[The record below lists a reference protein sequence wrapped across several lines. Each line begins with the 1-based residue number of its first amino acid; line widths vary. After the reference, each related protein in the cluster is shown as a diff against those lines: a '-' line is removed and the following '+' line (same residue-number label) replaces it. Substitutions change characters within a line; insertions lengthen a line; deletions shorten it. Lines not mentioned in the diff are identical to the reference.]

1 MRQLA
6 GFAVALLS
14 LPLLFWLQQEVAAE
28 WHEANAYKEQVEE
41 TIEFSEPEV
50 TFPMALYDRNGQLFA
65 EEYAEWRDPLPL
77 SEIPLFA
84 KQLFLESEDKGFY
97 EHRGY
102 DVAAIARAFAVNMNS
117 DGLSQGASTITQQV
131 VRMRFLSPEKTYERK
146 FKEILYA
153 AELEKQSTKDEILEM
168 YMNEMYFGNQ
178 VYGIGAAA
186 TYYFSRPLAQLS
198 EAETAFLAAIPNN
211 PSLYDPLKHFDRTKK
226 RQERLLQVLINNEVL
241 SVDEGKIAQSAPVEL
256 RLKQKNSQF
265 PAYHTYA
272 VDELKQLISEKE
284 GFSVQLQAAKDEE
297 SQKKIQQSLAKRISE
312 VINSGV
318 RIDTSLDPVK
328 QRSVESGVSNALRG
342 SGIQSGAA
350 VIDNQSRELI
360 SVYGGFGYRKTD
372 FNRSFQAVRQPGSII
387 KPLLVYG
394 PYLESGPYT
403 ENSLIDGSGICIGN
417 FCPENFGRYSYGV
430 STVKKAFSQS
440 YNTTAVRIFQR
451 VGIEESFSYLTPFG
465 FKYVTE
471 RDHQSTAALGGFE
484 NGMTPYE
491 MANAY
496 TSFIDG
502 TFKPARSIRSVKDRQ
517 GNVLYQWEDERKE
530 VWSQKT
536 TANIRSMLKETV
548 HTGTANGLRSTT
560 GYTGAKTGT
569 TSHFKDLWV
578 AGLNDDYTA
587 AVWIGYDRPQSLQ
600 KESEQK
606 LHLKVFTAALSD

>member
-28 WHEANAYKEQVEE
+28 WHEANEYKEQVEK
-41 TIEFSEPEV
+41 TIELSEPVV
-50 TFPMALYDRNGQLFA
+50 TIPMSLFDRNGRLFA
-65 EEYAEWRDPLPL
+65 EEYAEWRDPLAL

-102 DVAAIARAFAVNMNS
+102 DVAAIARAFAVNANS
-117 DGLSQGASTITQQV
+117 NGLSQGASTITQQV

-168 YMNEMYFGNQ
+168 YLNEMFFGNQ

-186 TYYFSRPLAQLS
+186 TYYFSKPLAELN

-226 RQERLLQVLINNEVL
+226 RQERLLQVLVNSGVL
-241 SVDEGKIAQSAPVEL
+241 SAEEGELAQNAPVEL

-265 PAYHTYA
+265 PAYHTYV

-284 GFSVQLQAAKDEE
+284 GFTAQLENAKDEE
-297 SQKKIQQSLAKRISE
+297 AKKAIQQALSQRISE

-318 RIDTSLDPVK
+318 RIDTSLDPIK
-328 QRSVESGVSNALRG
+328 QFSLENGITRVLSG

-350 VIDNQSRELI
+350 VVDNQSRELI

-387 KPLLVYG
+387 KPLLVYA
-394 PYLESGPYT
+394 PYLESGTYT
-403 ENSLIDGSGICIGN
+403 ENSLVDGSGICIGS

-440 YNTTAVRIFQR
+440 YNTTAVRVLQR
-451 VGIEESFSYLTPFG
+451 VGIDKSFAYLSPFR

-471 RDHQSTAALGGFE
+471 KDHQYTAALGGFE
-484 NGMTPYE
+484 KGMTPFE

-496 TSFIDG
+496 SSFIDG
-502 TFKPARSIRSVKDRQ
+502 TFKPARAIRSVTDRH
-517 GNVLYQWEDERKE
+517 GKLLYQWQDERKE

-536 TANIRSMLKETV
+536 TNTIRSMLEETARS
-548 HTGTANGLRSTT
+548 GTARGLRSTT

-569 TSHFKDLWV
+569 TSHYKDLWV
-578 AGLNDDYTA
+578 AGLNKKYTA
-587 AVWIGYDRPQSLQ
+587 AIWMGYDRPQSLQ
-600 KESEQK
+600 QQSEQK
-606 LHLKVFTAALSD
+606 LHLKVFSAALSD

>member
-28 WHEANAYKEQVEE
+28 WHEANEYKEQVEK
-41 TIEFSEPEV
+41 TIELSDPVV
-50 TFPMALYDRNGQLFA
+50 TNPMSLFDRNGRLFA

-102 DVAAIARAFAVNMNS
+102 DVAAIARAFAVNVNS
-117 DGLSQGASTITQQV
+117 NGLSQGASTITQQV

-168 YMNEMYFGNQ
+168 YLNEMFFGNQ

-186 TYYFSRPLAQLS
+186 TYYFSKPLAKLN

-211 PSLYDPLKHFDRTKK
+211 PSLYDPLKHFDRTKQ
-226 RQERLLQVLINNEVL
+226 RQERLLQVLVNNDVL
-241 SVDEGKIAQSAPVEL
+241 SAEEGKLAQSAPVQL

-265 PAYHTYA
+265 PAYHTYV

-284 GFSVQLQAAKDEE
+284 GFTAQLETAKDEE
-297 SQKKIQQSLAKRISE
+297 AKKAIQQALSHRISE
-312 VINSGV
+312 VINTGV

-328 QRSVESGVSNALRG
+328 QFSLENGITNALSG
-342 SGIQSGAA
+342 SGIQAGAA
-350 VIDNQSRELI
+350 VVDNQSRELI

-387 KPLLVYG
+387 KPLLVYA
-394 PYLESGPYT
+394 PFLESGTYT
-403 ENSLIDGSGICIGN
+403 ENSLIDGSGICIGG

-440 YNTTAVRIFQR
+440 YNTTAVRILQR
-451 VGIEESFSYLTPFG
+451 VGIDKSFAYLSPFG

-471 RDHQSTAALGGFE
+471 KDHQFTAALGGFE
-484 NGMTPYE
+484 KGMTPFE

-496 TSFIDG
+496 SSFIDG
-502 TFKPARSIRSVKDRQ
+502 TFKPARAIRSVTDRH
-517 GNVLYQWEDERKE
+517 GKVLYQWQDERKE

-536 TANIRSMLKETV
+536 TNTIRSMLEETV
-548 HTGTANGLRSTT
+548 RSGTASGLRSTT

-569 TSHFKDLWV
+569 TSHYKDLWV
-578 AGLNDDYTA
+578 AGLNKNYTA
-587 AVWIGYDRPQSLQ
+587 AIWMGYDRPQSLQ
-600 KESEQK
+600 QQSEQK
-606 LHLKVFTAALSD
+606 MHLKVFSAALSD

>member
-28 WHEANAYKEQVEE
+28 WHEANAYKEQVEK
-41 TIEFSEPEV
+41 TIELSDPVV
-50 TFPMALYDRNGQLFA
+50 TIPMVLFDRNGRVFA
-65 EEYAEWRDPLPL
+65 EDYAEWRDPLPL

-97 EHRGY
+97 NHRGY
-102 DVAAIARAFAVNMNS
+102 DVAAIARAFAVNVNS
-117 DGLSQGASTITQQV
+117 NGLSQGASTITQQV

-168 YMNEMYFGNQ
+168 YLNEMYFGNQ

-186 TYYFSRPLAQLS
+186 SYYFSKPLAELS

-211 PSLYDPLKHFDRTKK
+211 PSLYDPLKHYDRTKK
-226 RQERLLQVLINNEVL
+226 RQERLLQVLVNHEVL
-241 SVDEGKIAQSAPVEL
+241 SAEEGKLAQSAPVKL
-256 RLKQKNSQF
+256 KLKQKNSQF
-265 PAYHTYA
+265 PAYHTYV

-284 GFSVQLQAAKDEE
+284 GFTAQLQTAKDDET
-297 SQKKIQQSLAKRISE
+297 KKGIQLSLSRRLTE

-318 RIDTSLDPVK
+318 RIDTSLDPIK
-328 QRSVESGVSNALRG
+328 QQDLENGISTVLSG

-350 VIDNQSRELI
+350 VVDNQSRELI
-360 SVYGGFGYRKTD
+360 GVYGGFGYRKSD

-387 KPLLVYG
+387 KPLLVYA
-394 PYLESGPYT
+394 PYLESGPFT

-430 STVKKAFSQS
+430 SSVKKAFSQS
-440 YNTTAVRIFQR
+440 YNTTAVRVFQR
-451 VGIEESFSYLTPFG
+451 VGIEESFAHLAPFG

-471 RDHQSTAALGGFE
+471 KDHHYTAALGGFE
-484 NGMTPYE
+484 KGMTPFE

-502 TFKPARSIRSVKDRQ
+502 TFKPARAIRSVKDRQ
-517 GNVLYQWEDERKE
+517 GNVLYEWKDERIE

-536 TANIRSMLKETV
+536 TKNIRSMLKETAQ
-548 HTGTANGLRSTT
+548 TGTAQGIRSAT

-569 TSHFKDLWV
+569 TSHYKDLWV
-578 AGLNDDYTA
+578 AGLNDMYTA
-587 AVWIGYDRPQSLQ
+587 AVWVGYDRPQSLQ
-600 KESEQK
+600 QQSEQK
-606 LHLKVFTAALSD
+606 LHLKVFSAALID